1 MDEAEVSVRLNAALK
16 CLCERDL
23 HLLNVDASER
33 SMTHRLAVHLIEQ
46 FPDHDIDCEYNRDGF
61 DVKRLELAERAA
73 KDDDVEAVT
82 VFPDIVVHRRGHN
95 DDNLLVIEVKKRG
108 SRISADYGRRRAHR
122 FQPACC
128 RCSAN
133 EGAGPRAALPGLS
146 RSDGKVIWAAR
157 RMGRK
162 LSSYLHGMPS
172 NCIAGCATRDHSSSP
187 SMNARERVQGNLRA
201 RRP

>member
-1 MDEAEVSVRLNAALK
+1 MDEAEVAVRLNAALK

-108 SRISADYGRRRAHR
+108 SKISADYDL
-122 FQPACC
+122 
-128 RCSAN
+128 
-133 EGAGPRAALPGLS
+133 E
-146 RSDGKVIWAAR
+146 K
-157 RMGRK
+157 
-162 LSSYLHGMPS
+162 
-172 NCIAGCATRDHSSSP
+172 
-187 SMNARERVQGNLRA
+187 LRA
-201 RRP
+201 FKAGLAYRHAVHLTIGLDSGQPTVSIQWVADPAAAA